1 VRADAE
7 REKAASKNAIH
18 TVLGEFEFAVGG
30 IIGTVSAASIELE
43 ATANTLIKAADAT
56 RKLSSV
62 AAANVQSVASVAQT
76 TGRKQTEERKNLLWD

>member
-7 REKAASKNAIH
+7 REEAASKNAIH

-43 ATANTLIKAADAT
+43 ATANTLTKAAD
-56 RKLSSV
+56 
-62 AAANVQSVASVAQT
+62 
-76 TGRKQTEERKNLLWD
+76 